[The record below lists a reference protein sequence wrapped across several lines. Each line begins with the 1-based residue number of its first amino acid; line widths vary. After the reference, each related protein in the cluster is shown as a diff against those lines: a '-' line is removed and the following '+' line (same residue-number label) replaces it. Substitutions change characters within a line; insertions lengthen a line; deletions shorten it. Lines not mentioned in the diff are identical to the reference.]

1 MVTSSLLLVGNWV
14 RYAGTKAQGG
24 GMFGVVMFGQVLIGL
39 AQPFC
44 LTAPTRYSDLW
55 FSDQGR
61 TSATAVATLAN
72 PLGAALGQLINS
84 FWASEPSQIPDLVLW
99 IAVMGVKGNYRIHSL
114 ILHPLPPANPRQ
126 RLLPNQQTP
135 APPSPN
141 ANAPTPEF
149 WLILTPF
156 GVYVGFF
163 NSVSSLLT
171 QILSPYGFSE
181 TQAGIAGGI
190 LIIVGL
196 LSSAILSPFIDRS
209 KHYLGTI
216 RVLVPLVGI
225 AYIALVF
232 APSSPAGIAPSYVIC
247 ALLGASSFALL
258 PVVLEYLVEITYPF
272 SPEIGTTMCWALGQ
286 FLGAVFVLVQDALKA
301 SGSGDPPQNMRHAL
315 VFSAVVACVAAPF
328 PMCIG
333 LFGRR
338 VSRRRLDVDRGL
350 DLDGQSQLA
359 VVQVVRCVD

>member
-1 MVTSSLLLVGNWV
+1 ML
-14 RYAGTKAQGG
+14 Q
-24 GMFGVVMFGQVLIGL
+24 
-39 AQPFC
+39 
-44 LTAPTRYSDLW
+44 
-55 FSDQGR
+55 
-61 TSATAVATLAN
+61 
-72 PLGAALGQLINS
+72 
-84 FWASEPSQIPDLVLW
+84 
-99 IAVMGVKGNYRIHSL
+99 
-114 ILHPLPPANPRQ
+114 
-126 RLLPNQQTP
+126 
-135 APPSPN
+135 
-141 ANAPTPEF
+141 TPEF

-216 RVLVPLVGI
+216 RVLVPLPRGHR
-225 AYIALVF
+225 
-232 APSSPAGIAPSYVIC
+232 
-247 ALLGASSFALL
+247 ALLCHLRPARGFLVR
-258 PVVLEYLVEITYPF
+258 PPPRRPRVLVEITYPF

-301 SGSGDPPQNMRHAL
+301 SASGDPPQNMRHAL

-328 PMCIG
+328 PLCIG

-359 VVQVVRCVD
+359 VVQVVRKC